1 MLGTKLLLL
10 IIPTSR
16 IFACKGTPSSQS
28 DIDGLFFLLLLVD
41 SMPIFWSE
49 SVDNQDRAGF
59 WEIPICCFRGET
71 YSVSDFTKT
80 ELLLP

>member
-28 DIDGLFFLLLLVD
+28 DIDVLFF
-41 SMPIFWSE
+41 
-49 SVDNQDRAGF
+49 SVVAR
-59 WEIPICCFRGET
+59 
-71 YSVSDFTKT
+71 
-80 ELLLP
+80 